1 MLRAITCA
9 VLRFLFR
16 VEVRGR
22 MEPADRLL
30 ILANHQSFLD
40 VLFLLAFL
48 PVKPVWLVHANIAAL
63 PLMKILLRFVPHLV
77 VDTSS
82 PWAIKTM
89 CAMVEK
95 GQPVMIFA
103 EGRITTS
110 GAMMKI
116 YDGPAFV
123 AAKTEATVIPVAIAG
138 AVYSKASRMS
148 GDFPRRWFPRIRMTI
163 RPPVTI
169 AMPEGRTAKI
179 RRRLASEKLR
189 HIMQAAISSGRA
201 DTTMFDTFLDAV
213 ELYGRGRLMLEDVTR
228 KELSYGGILK
238 ASMALGRILTKV
250 SAEGEN
256 VGVLMP
262 NVSTTVSLML
272 GAMAM
277 RRVPAMLNFTSGLD
291 GMQSAC
297 RIAAIKV
304 VLTSR
309 AFLEKSKLAATVGK
323 LQNVR
328 VLCLEDLRPS
338 FKLKDKLWLIFWAL
352 RFPRA
357 ARKKARP
364 QDPAAILFTS
374 GSEGKPKGVVLSH
387 AAILANVAQ
396 LHSIIDVTSKD
407 KFMTCL
413 PLFHAFGLTVGV
425 FMPLTSGTRIF
436 LYPSPLHYRMIPELI
451 YDRDCTLS
459 FATNTFLANYAKY
472 AHPYDF
478 RSMRYLGSGAEKL
491 SEEVRRTY
499 LERFGVRIME
509 GYGATECAP
518 VLALNTP
525 LGYKVGT
532 VGELMPEMEY
542 RIEQVA
548 GIEEGGV
555 LHVRGPNV
563 MLGYLRDD
571 QPGVIQPPSSI
582 FGEGWYNTGDV
593 VSVDFNGAVTILG
606 RRKRFAKVAGE
617 MVSLDLPEKIAVA
630 ASKQHQHAAVARVE
644 AGRGEI
650 IVLFTQD
657 PALRREHLLAT
668 AREMGAPDLAVP
680 RRIKYMAHLPLL
692 GNGKTDYVTLVK
704 LSEELGKAEAV
715 TTP

>member
-1 MLRAITCA
+1 
-9 VLRFLFR
+9 
-16 VEVRGR
+16 
-22 MEPADRLL
+22 
-30 ILANHQSFLD
+30 
-40 VLFLLAFL
+40 
-48 PVKPVWLVHANIAAL
+48 
-63 PLMKILLRFVPHLV
+63 
-77 VDTSS
+77 
-82 PWAIKTM
+82 
-89 CAMVEK
+89 
-95 GQPVMIFA
+95 
-103 EGRITTS
+103 
-110 GAMMKI
+110 
-116 YDGPAFV
+116 
-123 AAKTEATVIPVAIAG
+123 
-138 AVYSKASRMS
+138 
-148 GDFPRRWFPRIRMTI
+148 
-163 RPPVTI
+163 
-169 AMPEGRTAKI
+169 
-179 RRRLASEKLR
+179 
-189 HIMQAAISSGRA
+189 
-201 DTTMFDTFLDAV
+201 
-213 ELYGRGRLMLEDVTR
+213 
-228 KELSYGGILK
+228 
-238 ASMALGRILTKV
+238 
-250 SAEGEN
+250 
-256 VGVLMP
+256 
-262 NVSTTVSLML
+262 
-272 GAMAM
+272 
-277 RRVPAMLNFTSGLD
+277 
-291 GMQSAC
+291 
-297 RIAAIKV
+297 
-304 VLTSR
+304 
-309 AFLEKSKLAATVGK
+309 
-323 LQNVR
+323 
-328 VLCLEDLRPS
+328 
-338 FKLKDKLWLIFWAL
+338 LKDKLWLIFWAL

-387 AAILANVAQ
+387 AAVLANVAQ

-499 LERFGVRIME
+499 LERFGVRLME

-657 PALRREHLLAT
+657 PALRREQLLAT

-680 RRIKYMAHLPLL
+680 RRIKYMPHLPLL
-692 GNGKTDYVTLVK
+692 GNGKTDYVTLTK
-704 LSEELGKAEAV
+704 LAEELGKAEAV
-715 TTP
+715 TTT